1 MCNWET
7 PSYCSRPTSR
17 CPPIPRIHLP
27 TMHTFSHIYV
37 LFQIYISSPTY
48 LSLSYPPFTCTSSL
62 IYLLAHTSTPPL
74 PLLSIPNSPPL
85 FKQRQFG
92 RYFSLIMTSGAFAIP
107 IVGYF
112 MDTKGFPAT
121 WAATVTLGVAWS
133 LLVLYD
139 SQWTLLPSFVC
150 YALFR
155 TFLFTF
161 LFAFIADTMG
171 FRYFGVLA
179 GIMFVIGGLVGLLQY
194 PLAKWAAVTCH
205 LATTPLTRIHC
216 DRGNWS
222 IVNLGEHIIIAPTT
236 TLTIS

>member
-1 MCNWET
+1 
-7 PSYCSRPTSR
+7 
-17 CPPIPRIHLP
+17 
-27 TMHTFSHIYV
+27 
-37 LFQIYISSPTY
+37 
-48 LSLSYPPFTCTSSL
+48 
-62 IYLLAHTSTPPL
+62 
-74 PLLSIPNSPPL
+74 
-85 FKQRQFG
+85 
-92 RYFSLIMTSGAFAIP
+92 
-107 IVGYF
+107 
-112 MDTKGFPAT
+112 MDKKGFPAT
-121 WAATVTLGVAWS
+121 WTATVTLGVVWS

-194 PLAKWAAVTCH
+194 PLAKWAAGNCH
-205 LATTPLTRIHC
+205 LATTPLARIHC

-222 IVNLGEHIIIAPTT
+222 LVNLGNGDGDDGVIRYDIPLTPSHPSHTLLTPLQPSHFLNTPNTT
-236 TLTIS
+236 NKP